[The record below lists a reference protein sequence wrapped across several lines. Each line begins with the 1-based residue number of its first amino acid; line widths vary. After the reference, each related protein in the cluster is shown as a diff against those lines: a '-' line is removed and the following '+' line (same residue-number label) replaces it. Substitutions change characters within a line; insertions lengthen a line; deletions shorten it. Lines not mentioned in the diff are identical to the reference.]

1 MKGAILMKKTYQELD
16 VELIRFASRD
26 VITTSGE
33 DASDDNSEKIPF
45 EP

>member
-1 MKGAILMKKTYQELD
+1 MKKTYQELD

-33 DASDDNSEKIPF
+33 DDGPSGDDSEKVPF
-45 EP
+45 E